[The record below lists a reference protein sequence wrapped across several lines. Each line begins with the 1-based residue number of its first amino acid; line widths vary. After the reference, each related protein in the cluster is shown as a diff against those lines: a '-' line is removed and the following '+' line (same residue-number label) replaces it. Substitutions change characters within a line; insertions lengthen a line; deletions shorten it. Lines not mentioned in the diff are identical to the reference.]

1 MKPKVLPIE
10 GNMKRTKKP
19 TTKVHTNKYVRYM
32 CGASSGSLEEPKDNN
47 PNQFLRVAIIPL
59 K

>member
-10 GNMKRTKKP
+10 GNMKSTKKP
-19 TTKVHTNKYVRYM
+19 TTKVHANKYAKYM
-32 CGASSGSLEEPKDNN
+32 CGASSGSFEEPKVSN
-47 PNQFLRVAIIPL
+47 PNQFIIPL